1 MRLPNNQSVNYLE
14 PGVEIKATRTPPS
27 MTYVDPSTQVTMK
40 RTYAY
45 ITYLENNP
53 VELEAPMAREVTNDV
68 EIESTL
74 RRTVVTDD
82 PIRVELESTLMRC
95 TSADVEIT
103 APLVRNVTS
112 YQVDLEYSTRR
123 DVINSAD
130 LEFGLERRVE
140 ARVELTC
147 PTARLV
153 LNDEDGEIGV
163 PTKEYGSFVEKNKL
177 FRVQHDVLN
186 EDVSDNPY
194 FEKQISN
201 LRNAAL
207 LTRNQ
212 TVIKAINELFVSQR
226 EAFLSTFTA
235 LEKVNAT
242 IGDLVEDRELRAK
255 YAKIGATNIIDGL
268 VKISDNID
276 KIIDFIGAQSG
287 SIDYYEELGYTDL
300 VDALRGMNEKIKSI
314 DFNWTDITEDDLA
327 WMFRSTDYIP
337 EIKDQIFT
345 LLDQMQE
352 EIEAFRNGITRQF
365 LDTKSETEA
374 VLARQYQT
382 LIEKMNSPYESV
394 TKEEI
399 REMFKTLGQEELP
412 DEEED
417 VYFEMFRSVA
427 IKLQETEA
435 KFDNEILGIKQS
447 LESINEYIL
456 NWADIT
462 IDEIRSIFD
471 NNGESEEYLDVYLEL
486 YRSLSERLNE
496 QESQFDDAIARLQ
509 EDLLSIQNLDDWANI
524 GEKEIKW
531 LFGIIGPDVEPDE
544 DPYASLFEALSAR
557 IDAQRERLDQHI
569 EDARENQDDYANIT
583 MEEIQK
589 IFAALQSDESELTF
603 EERIVALINNLS
615 SRVDVS
621 EQTAE
626 ELRQLVEKLNTD
638 SADITE
644 EEVRRIFAILAGE
657 ETEETYEDRISDI
670 ISTLTAR
677 IIAQE
682 EESVR
687 LNQKIDDLE
696 LQIDGFSRG
705 LDMLSRQISSKFEAY
720 SARIDQKVR
729 YILSALETAQDVSDG
744 TVTYETLVAYLET
757 EMQDIKTSLGELDNR
772 VTKLETQAEDT
783 FTVDDVC
790 SEADIIA
797 MFPGYTGDE
806 VSGYAMFVEASE
818 EQIRDMFKNYTIGDV
833 ESGEVNIKDILDLI
847 VTEEDVLDI
856 FRPYLPEG
864 TEVHTMEEFL
874 EALANRNNNNG

>member
-14 PGVEIKATRTPPS
+14 PGVEVKATRTPPS

-53 VELEAPMAREVTNDV
+53 VELEAPMTREITNDV
-68 EIESTL
+68 ELESTL
-74 RRTVVTDD
+74 KRIVVTDD

-112 YQVDLEYSTRR
+112 YQVNLEYSTRR
-123 DVINSAD
+123 DVINSAE

-163 PTKEYGSFVEKNKL
+163 PSKEYGSFVEKNKL

-212 TVIKAINELFVSQR
+212 TIIKAINELFVSQR

-235 LEKVNAT
+235 LEKVNST
-242 IGDLVEDRELRAK
+242 IGDLVEDKELRIE
-255 YAKIGATNIIDGL
+255 YAKIGAKNIIDGL

-276 KIIDFIGAQSG
+276 KILDFVGAQSG

-337 EIKDQIFT
+337 EIKDQVFS

-352 EIEAFRNGITRQF
+352 EIEAFKNGLTRQF

-374 VLARQYQT
+374 ILARQYQT

-394 TKEEI
+394 SKEEI
-399 REMFKTLGQEELP
+399 REMFKTLGQEDLP

-427 IKLQETEA
+427 IKLQETEE
-435 KFDNEILGIKQS
+435 KFDNEILNIKQS

-456 NWADIT
+456 NWADVT
-462 IDEIRSIFD
+462 IDEIKSIFN

-486 YRSLSERLNE
+486 YRSLAERLNE
-496 QESQFDDAIARLQ
+496 QETQLDEAIARLQ
-509 EDLLSIQNLDDWANI
+509 EDLLSIQNLDDWASI

-544 DPYASLFEALSAR
+544 DPYTSLFEALSAR
-557 IDAQRERLDQHI
+557 IDAQREILDQHI
-569 EDARENQDDYANIT
+569 EDTRTNQDDYANIT
-583 MEEIQK
+583 LEEIQK
-589 IFAALQSDESELTF
+589 IFASLQNDESELTF
-603 EERIVALINNLS
+603 EERIVALINNFS
-615 SRVDVS
+615 SRVDIS

-626 ELRQLVEKLNTD
+626 ELRRLVEKLNAD

-657 ETEETYEDRISDI
+657 ESEETYEDRISDI
-670 ISTLTAR
+670 ISNLTAR

-696 LQIDGFSRG
+696 SQIDGFSRG

-720 SARIDQKVR
+720 SSKIDQKVR
-729 YILSALETAQDVSDG
+729 YILSALETAQDAGDG

-783 FTVDDVC
+783 FTVDDIC

-806 VSGYAMFVEASE
+806 VSGYALFVEASE
-818 EQIRDMFKNYTIGDV
+818 DQIRDMFKNYTIGEV
-833 ESGEVNIKDILDLI
+833 ETGEVNIKDILDLI
-847 VTEEDVLDI
+847 VTEDDVLDI